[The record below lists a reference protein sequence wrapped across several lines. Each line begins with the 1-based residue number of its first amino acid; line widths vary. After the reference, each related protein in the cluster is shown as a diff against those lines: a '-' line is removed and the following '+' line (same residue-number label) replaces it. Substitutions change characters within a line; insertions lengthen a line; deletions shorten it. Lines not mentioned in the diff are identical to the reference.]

1 MKFLTKLKNSIMQ
14 YLRNTNKSLVLLC
27 MLASGY
33 GILLVYSAA
42 LSLNYSG
49 PKTVIMQILATAA
62 GLIAALVIAKF
73 DYESICNLWP
83 VWAVIAFVLVFLTYT
98 PLGLNVQGTD
108 DTAWLAIPVIGTF
121 QPAELMKIA
130 FIITFSK
137 HLVAVREQINR
148 PLTVLLLILHGAV
161 PILMVMKQGDDGTAL
176 VFICI
181 FAAMMFAA
189 GLKPVYI
196 LAAAGLAGLAVPLAW
211 NMLDDKKK
219 ARFLSLI
226 QIDEYLRSTGWQQY
240 QGLTAMG
247 SGQLWGVGY
256 LQGGQHQLYARNNDF
271 IFTVAGEEF
280 GFIGSL
286 VLLLLLTLI
295 ILVILRD
302 ALHARDRLGMFL
314 CVGMM
319 ALIGFQSIINIGM
332 TVRLLPVIGITL
344 PFFSAGGSSVA
355 TLYLGIGLIL
365 SVHYSSRARDKE
377 TIFYK
382 KQ

>member
-1 MKFLTKLKNSIMQ
+1 MQ

-226 QIDEYLRSTGWQQY
+226 QIDEYLRRTGWQQY

-365 SVHYSSRARDKE
+365 SVHYSSRARNKE